1 MYEVVFR
8 AEIIKQFV
16 SCLCSKRT
24 AIHQRAQKTFE
35 RVKTMNTKRKIEI
48 FSADCPLCEETVE
61 LVKRIA
67 CPSCEITV
75 LDMKDSAV
83 ADHAKSLGVQSVPAL
98 AIDGKLAEC
107 CVGRGLE

>member
-1 MYEVVFR
+1 
-8 AEIIKQFV
+8 
-16 SCLCSKRT
+16 
-24 AIHQRAQKTFE
+24 
-35 RVKTMNTKRKIEI
+35 MNAKRKIEI
-48 FSADCPLCEETVE
+48 FSADCSLCDETVK

-83 ADHAKSLGVQSVPAL
+83 ASHAKSLGVQSVPTI

-107 CVGRGLE
+107 CIGCGLDEAALRATEIGQP

>member
-1 MYEVVFR
+1 
-8 AEIIKQFV
+8 
-16 SCLCSKRT
+16 
-24 AIHQRAQKTFE
+24 
-35 RVKTMNTKRKIEI
+35 MNTNRKIEI

-83 ADHAKSLGVQSVPAL
+83 ADRAKSLGVQSVPTI

-107 CVGRGLE
+107 CVGRGLDEATLRAMGIGQS